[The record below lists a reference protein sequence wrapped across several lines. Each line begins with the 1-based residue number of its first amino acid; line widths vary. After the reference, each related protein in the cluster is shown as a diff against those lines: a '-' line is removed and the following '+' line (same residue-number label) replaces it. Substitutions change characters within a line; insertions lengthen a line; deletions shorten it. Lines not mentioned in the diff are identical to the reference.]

1 MSATDAAEADVGR
14 DKTTAK
20 MVARS
25 SMLEEGL
32 VSVWHRRMTFVGVGV
47 GIGISPKAEDMAQ
60 VITTAR
66 KTSYRSS

>member
-20 MVARS
+20 TVARS
-25 SMLEEGL
+25 TCSMLEEGL
-32 VSVWHRRMTFVGVGV
+32 LVLVSVLHRRMTFVGV

-66 KTSYRSS
+66 KST